1 MKTSHNRVYI
11 SGPITGISRQDY
23 KRRFDLCEF
32 ILQEEGYHHI
42 VNPTRVWTCRF
53 PWLYRLVGY
62 RLTLLYDLWL
72 LSRCQRI
79 YKMPDWRQSHGAQVE
94 SCLAFNL
101 DIFLVAKPVR
111 DRIDAALRESE
122 KLTSDKNVD

>member
-11 SGPITGISRQDY
+11 SGPITGFTRQEY
-23 KRRFDLCEF
+23 KRRFDICER
-32 ILQEEGYHHI
+32 ILREEGYHSI
-42 VNPTRVWTCRF
+42 VNPTRVWACRF

-94 SCLAFNL
+94 SCMAFNL
-101 DIFLVAKPVR
+101 DIFLVAKPIR
-111 DRIDAALRESE
+111 DRIDAALKEPHP
-122 KLTSDKNVD
+122 DP